1 MNILFVCTGNTCRS
15 PMAEG
20 ILKSIVHKEK
30 LDIVVKS
37 AGINTFNGGKA
48 SKNSIKAM
56 ENIGLDISGHKSR
69 QIDETLIKEAD
80 LILTMGSS
88 HRDSLLSFYPDSQ
101 GKTFTLINLAYGVE
115 KDVADPYG
123 QSLYVYEH
131 TRDAI
136 QQAIL
141 QLLRSSQFKL
151 DKIKEEEEK

>member
-1 MNILFVCTGNTCRS
+1 
-15 PMAEG
+15 MAEG
-20 ILKSIVHKEK
+20 ILKSIAKREK

-37 AGINTFNGGKA
+37 AGISVFNGDKA
-48 SKNSIKAM
+48 SQNSIKAM
-56 ENIGLDISGHKSR
+56 KNIGLDISGHMSR
-69 QIDETLIKEAD
+69 QIDKAMIEEAD

-88 HRDSLLSFYPDSQ
+88 HRDSLLSLYPDSQ
-101 GKTFTLINLAYGVE
+101 GKIFTLLNMAYGVE

-141 QLLRSSQFKL
+141 QLLHSSQFK
-151 DKIKEEEEK
+151 